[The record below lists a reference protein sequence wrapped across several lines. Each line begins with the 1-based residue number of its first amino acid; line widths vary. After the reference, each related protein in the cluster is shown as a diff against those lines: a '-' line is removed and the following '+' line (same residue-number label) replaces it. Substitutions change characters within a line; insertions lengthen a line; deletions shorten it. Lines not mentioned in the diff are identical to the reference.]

1 MQLKDCYFLGTITK
15 AHGYKGELNVHLDT
29 DEPQAYKNLESVFI
43 EQNGLLVPFFLK
55 KAQLHKNNHL
65 RIMFED
71 FDEPES
77 LIGRAI
83 YLPLSTLPKLEGNK
97 FYYHE
102 VIGYK
107 VLSIDNQSVG
117 IIQSVRD
124 TTSQDLFEI
133 LSDDEKEILIPVI
146 DDWIIKVDRIEKTI
160 TVDLPDGLLDVF

>member
-65 RIMFED
+65 RIMLED

>member
-65 RIMFED
+65 RIMLED

-146 DDWIIKVDRIEKTI
+146 DDWILKVDRKEKTI